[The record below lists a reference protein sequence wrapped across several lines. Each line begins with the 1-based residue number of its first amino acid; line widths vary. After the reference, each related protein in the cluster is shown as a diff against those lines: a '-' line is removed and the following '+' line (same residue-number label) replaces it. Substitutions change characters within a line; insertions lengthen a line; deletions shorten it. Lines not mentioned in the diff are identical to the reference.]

1 MLMFFSLVCH
11 REGRHSLGTALSFRV
26 PLSSFTSRPVRA
38 AVRSSVA
45 LIQCCY
51 GATFQC
57 SHDNNLFL
65 IPKCLHLAFH
75 SGYSYPPKMI
85 LCTFSVNAI
94 LGDCLMSGVTFLPM
108 STSDDV
114 LDFSG
119 LLTFL
124 SQMLS
129 RKHFLGWEK
138 EGEVV
143 LVSSGGNYQ
152 YGEQLFFVV
161 AWETGRST

>member
-1 MLMFFSLVCH
+1 
-11 REGRHSLGTALSFRV
+11 
-26 PLSSFTSRPVRA
+26 
-38 AVRSSVA
+38 
-45 LIQCCY
+45 
-51 GATFQC
+51 
-57 SHDNNLFL
+57 
-65 IPKCLHLAFH
+65 
-75 SGYSYPPKMI
+75 
-85 LCTFSVNAI
+85 
-94 LGDCLMSGVTFLPM
+94 MSGVTFLPM

-161 AWETGRST
+161 AWETGRSI